1 MNTFY
6 AWLTQSSV
14 NPDETSLA
22 VRGTLLGFS
31 SYALLIANVLH
42 VSVNIGQYTNAVDTI
57 ATLLGLAL
65 TVYHSAAAL
74 YGFGRKIYT
83 TFKGTNL
90 VLNPLANQPAAQPV
104 DMANTN

>member
-1 MNTFY
+1 MNTAY
-6 AWLTQSSV
+6 NWLVQSSV
-14 NPDETSLA
+14 DPNETSLA
-22 VRGTLLGFS
+22 VKGTLLGFS

-57 ATLLGLAL
+57 TTLLGLAL

-83 TFKGTNL
+83 TVKGTNL
-90 VLNPLANQPAAQPV
+90 VLNPTANVPAATPV
-104 DMANTN
+104 DIANTN